1 MDDDDDATLYNS
13 NERWYRKMFRAS
25 TGRVL
30 PVIFE
35 LQLETLAF
43 LFVFGSFYGKCLP
56 PDSLSIYQSSAITCH
71 PSPVIFTRT
80 PRRICPL
87 LVIQISNAS
96 SPQLT
101 WNMTNTVS
109 IVEAHPSLTRKG
121 LKLFTFK
128 HRRRVIKSYPL
139 SLFYVLAS
147 QFSSPDDTVL
157 RATSWAGPRESEKR
171 ELYKLWTLRIKPGK
185 FAVKSVTQTIPETFV
200 QFEHKHDPGIRGCCQ
215 IISLI
220 GYAIVDQ
227 YALRLLKPFAEPGVT
242 RITMDIR
249 RW

>member
-71 PSPVIFTRT
+71 PSPVCEEPFREKKT
-80 PRRICPL
+80 PTFSDYYL
-87 LVIQISNAS
+87 TVIQISNAS

-128 HRRRVIKSYPL
+128 HRRRVIKSYPF

-171 ELYKLWTLRIKPGK
+171 EVFLLPTQSHGISRTCPGRL
-185 FAVKSVTQTIPETFV
+185 VK
-200 QFEHKHDPGIRGCCQ
+200 
-215 IISLI
+215 
-220 GYAIVDQ
+220 
-227 YALRLLKPFAEPGVT
+227 
-242 RITMDIR
+242 
-249 RW
+249 

>member
-1 MDDDDDATLYNS
+1 MDDDDDATVFRPSSECLFPSFRNS
-13 NERWYRKMFRAS
+13 S
-25 TGRVL
+25 CLSLTQSL
-30 PVIFE
+30 
-35 LQLETLAF
+35 TLAF

-71 PSPVIFTRT
+71 PSPVCEEPFREKKHPHFQTTISQVIFTRT

-171 ELYKLWTLRIKPGK
+171 EVFLLPTQSHGISRTCPGRL
-185 FAVKSVTQTIPETFV
+185 VK
-200 QFEHKHDPGIRGCCQ
+200 
-215 IISLI
+215 
-220 GYAIVDQ
+220 
-227 YALRLLKPFAEPGVT
+227 
-242 RITMDIR
+242 
-249 RW
+249 